1 MNTPTKPLHEF
12 VFSNRNELIQRCIG
26 KVALRPVP
34 LKIRAILDHGVPMFL
49 EQLVD
54 ELRHEETHPGNAAES
69 GPTPIPPEISRS
81 AALHGAEMLREGY
94 SIDQVVHDYGD
105 VCQSITELALERQI
119 PIETDAFRILNRSLD
134 NAIAGAVTAF
144 SQGKQISF
152 YEQADSLSERLN
164 AFCDEQRRL
173 VDIATRS
180 YTAIKTGNVGV
191 TGATGALLAHALDEL
206 RSLGDRILQEIYRE
220 STKASPALP

>member
-12 VFSNRNELIQRCIG
+12 VFSNRNELIQRCMG

-54 ELRHEETHPGNAAES
+54 ELRHEVTPPSNAAES
-69 GPTPIPPEISRS
+69 EPTPIPPEIGRS
-81 AALHGAEMLREGY
+81 AALHGADMLRQGY

-105 VCQSITELALERQI
+105 VCQSITELALERQV
-119 PIETDAFRILNRSLD
+119 PIETDEFRILNRSLD

-144 SQGKQISF
+144 SQGKQTSID
-152 YEQADSLSERLN
+152 ENADTFSQRLN
-164 AFCDEQRRL
+164 AFCDDQRRL

-180 YTAIKTGNVGV
+180 YEALKTGNVGV

-206 RSLGDRILQEIYRE
+206 RSLGERTLPEICRE
-220 STKASPALP
+220 STKAFPAHP